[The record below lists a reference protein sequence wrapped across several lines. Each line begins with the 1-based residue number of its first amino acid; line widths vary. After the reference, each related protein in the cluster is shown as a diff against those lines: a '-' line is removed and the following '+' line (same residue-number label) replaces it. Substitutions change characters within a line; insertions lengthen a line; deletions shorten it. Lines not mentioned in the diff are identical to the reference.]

1 MISQQMNITTSSLL
15 TDFTA
20 GDDNAFATLYDSH
33 IIQLLNY
40 GSYLTQDKELL
51 KDCIHDIFIKIYNK
65 RSELSSI
72 DNFKSYLFIS
82 LKNRIFDEMRRQ
94 VFMSD
99 TPVEEIIY
107 ACDSDNVE
115 NKYIQKEK
123 CIIEKKM
130 VANLIS
136 QLSPRQQ
143 EALTMYYLEGKK
155 YDEIC
160 LLMNMNYQSVRNL
173 MHRGILRLRELAI

>member
-1 MISQQMNITTSSLL
+1 
-15 TDFTA
+15 
-20 GDDNAFATLYDSH
+20 
-33 IIQLLNY
+33 
-40 GSYLTQDKELL
+40 
-51 KDCIHDIFIKIYNK
+51 
-65 RSELSSI
+65 
-72 DNFKSYLFIS
+72 
-82 LKNRIFDEMRRQ
+82 MRRQ

-130 VANLIS
+130 VTNLIS